1 MSTFGIFTFATDY
14 SLGPARIAREVED
27 RGFDSLFLPE
37 HTHIPASRVS
47 PYPGGG
53 ELPRE
58 YSHTHDLFVALTAAA
73 AATSRIKLASGIC
86 LVTEHHPIQLAKAVA
101 SLDQLSGGR
110 VVLGIGAGWNAEEMA
125 NHGVPFR
132 DRWKILRE
140 RVLAMRR
147 IWTEDEAEFH
157 GEFVDFDPLWSHPK
171 PHRPG
176 GPPILIGASSKWV
189 FDRIAEYADGWL
201 PIHGFP
207 GRAHEG
213 VDLAEGL
220 RELERAVG
228 RAGRSM
234 DGIDLTIFGLGPD
247 PARIEEL
254 LALGFQRVVFHL
266 PPAEEAKV
274 LRLLD
279 RYQGVAR
286 EFAG

>member
-1 MSTFGIFTFATDY
+1 
-14 SLGPARIAREVED
+14 
-27 RGFDSLFLPE
+27 
-37 HTHIPASRVS
+37 
-47 PYPGGG
+47 
-53 ELPRE
+53 
-58 YSHTHDLFVALTAAA
+58 
-73 AATSRIKLASGIC
+73 
-86 LVTEHHPIQLAKAVA
+86 
-101 SLDQLSGGR
+101 
-110 VVLGIGAGWNAEEMA
+110 MA

-266 PPAEEAKV
+266 PPAEEGKV

>member
-86 LVTEHHPIQLAKAVA
+86 LVTEHHPIQLAKAIA

-157 GEFVDFDPLWSHPK
+157 GEFVDFDPLWSYPK

-213 VDLAEGL
+213 VAGSLRSGLVACAEDWRWDRFCARCKRPTPL
-220 RELERAVG
+220 R
-228 RAGRSM
+228 S
-234 DGIDLTIFGLGPD
+234 FY
-247 PARIEEL
+247 
-254 LALGFQRVVFHL
+254 
-266 PPAEEAKV
+266 
-274 LRLLD
+274 LLD
-279 RYQGVAR
+279 RLLGYQAGSR
-286 EFAG
+286 E